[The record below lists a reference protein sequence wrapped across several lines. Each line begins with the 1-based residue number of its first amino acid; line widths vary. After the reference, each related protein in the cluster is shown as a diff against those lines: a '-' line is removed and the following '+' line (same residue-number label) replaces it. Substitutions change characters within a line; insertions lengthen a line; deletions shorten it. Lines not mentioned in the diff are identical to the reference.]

1 MVMTLFSEKKILSVS
16 QLTTLVRS
24 LLEENFEHVWVE
36 GEISNLS
43 TPGSGH
49 LYFTLKD
56 SGAALRCVMF
66 RGSAK
71 ALRFRLADGMKI
83 ILRGRMTVYD
93 QRGDYQLLV
102 EYMEPQGVGALQ
114 LAFQQLKERLA
125 REGLFAEE
133 RKRQIPILPRT
144 IGIVTSTTGAAIHDI
159 LTVLERR
166 HAGLHLLIAPA
177 KVQGEGAG
185 AEVAAAIRDL
195 GGYPQVDVIIVA
207 RGGGSMEDLW
217 AFNEEVVARAIHE
230 SRVPVI
236 SAIGHEVDFTIA
248 DFVADLRAPTPSAAA
263 EMVAASK
270 AQLLADC
277 AALQRRLHLAMERR
291 LSAARGDLR
300 LKCSALKSPEL
311 VMARMQQRVDDLSQ
325 RCAAT
330 VERLIG
336 ELLHRES
343 ELRSRLRFSSP
354 LQRTRSEAERLATL
368 ELRCRIAMASSLER
382 CGGRVAHLAASL
394 DALSPLGVLG
404 RGYAVAELLPKGQVV
419 KSVRQLQAGDRL
431 RLRLADG
438 DACCSVDGIAPG
450 RADRL
455 DSHPPHG

>member
-16 QLTTLVRS
+16 QLTSLVRS
-24 LLEENFEHVWVE
+24 LLEENFEHLWVE

-43 TPGSGH
+43 TPSSGH

-114 LAFQQLKERLA
+114 LAYQQLKERLA

-133 RKRQIPILPRT
+133 RKRAIPILPRT
-144 IGIVTSTTGAAIHDI
+144 IGIVTSPTGAAIHDI
-159 LTVLERR
+159 FKVLERR

-195 GGYPQVDVIIVA
+195 SGYPQVDVIIVA

-217 AFNEEVVARAIHE
+217 AFNEEVVARAIYD
-230 SRVPVI
+230 STVPVI

-277 AALQRRLHLAMERR
+277 ASLQRRLQQAMDQR
-291 LSAARGDLR
+291 LSAARVELHYR
-300 LKCSALKSPEL
+300 ASALKSPEL
-311 VMARMQQRVDDLSQ
+311 VIARMQQRVDDLSQ
-325 RCAAT
+325 RCSAT
-330 VERLIG
+330 IERTIG
-336 ELLHRES
+336 ELRRQES
-343 ELRSRLRFSSP
+343 DIRSRLRLSSP
-354 LQRTRSEAERLATL
+354 EQRIESDLERLATL
-368 ELRCRIAMASSLER
+368 KLRCQIAVKSSLER
-382 CGGRVAHLAASL
+382 CGGTVAHLAATL
-394 DALSPLGVLG
+394 DALSPLNVLA
-404 RGYAVAELLPKGQVV
+404 RGYAVAELLPGGTVV
-419 KSVRQLQAGDRL
+419 KNLCQLQPGDCL
-431 RLRLADG
+431 RLRLSDG
-438 DACCSVDGIAPG
+438 EAVCSVESLSPG
-450 RADRL
+450 RVDGL
-455 DSHPPHG
+455 DSHSPRG